1 MAKVY
6 NNIFL
11 RGLRGAL
18 GDPFVIRTTRSGKT
32 IIANK
37 PTFDKNRIFTTAQKK
52 HQEAFR
58 QASAYAKSAKTEELY
73 VQKAKETGSI
83 SYNLA
88 IADWFGAPKILEINM
103 DGWTGQMGQTIRM
116 KARDNFMVACVA
128 VVIRDTEGCVLEAGE
143 AIQSKVD
150 GSWWHYTT

>member
-1 MAKVY
+1 MW
-6 NNIFL
+6 
-11 RGLRGAL
+11 
-18 GDPFVIRTTRSGKT
+18 
-32 IIANK
+32 
-37 PTFDKNRIFTTAQKK
+37 
-52 HQEAFR
+52 
-58 QASAYAKSAKTEELY
+58 
-73 VQKAKETGSI
+73 QKAKETGSI

-128 VVIRDTEGCVLEAGE
+128 VVIRDTEGCVLEARE